1 LSQKAVAA
9 RIGHVEQ
16 VILLA
21 LLSSL
26 IALSIDSMLPAL
38 SYIVTDLNVTDPNGR
53 QLVVGVTFV
62 GMAFGMLVYGPISD
76 STGRKVP
83 IFAGILIFMMGCV
96 LSIFAENYTM
106 MLIGR
111 FLQGLGAASPR
122 VVSIALIRDE
132 YSGREMAK
140 FTSLVM
146 TVFILVPVLAPALGQ
161 LVLLFA
167 SWRYIFAAMFTLG
180 LIALIWFGMR
190 QRETLTIERRVPF
203 TASRLGVAALEV
215 FKNRTS
221 RGYMILSGFVF
232 AAFLSF
238 LTMSQQIFQDQYGV
252 GEMFPVYFGCLALA
266 FGGAS
271 FTNSTLV
278 MRLGMINLIQRALW
292 AFTTLSVSFL
302 IFCLFNDGHPDLWLL
317 MGFLLLIF
325 FSVGILFGNVNAQA
339 MEPLGHIAGVA
350 SAVITSG
357 STFMSVILGTFIAQ
371 SYNGTILPL
380 LIGFSGYGLMSL
392 MVFYLTNA
400 KNVDHQISI

>member
-1 LSQKAVAA
+1 MTRQMYRIFGKLAVRASGFSGWPTYPWSINLSQNSAPAH
-9 RIGHVEQ
+9 IGRVEQ

-53 QLVVGVTFV
+53 QLVIGATFV
-62 GMAFGMLVYGPISD
+62 GMAFGMLIYGPISD
-76 STGRKVP
+76 STGRKIP
-83 IFAGILIFMMGCV
+83 IFAGIVIFMTGCL

-106 MLIGR
+106 MLVGR

-161 LVLLFA
+161 LVLLMA
-167 SWRYIFAAMFTLG
+167 SWRYIFVAMFTLG
-180 LIALIWFGMR
+180 LIALVWFAFR
-190 QRETLTIERRVPF
+190 QRETLSTEHRVPF
-203 TASRLGVAALEV
+203 TASRLAIAALEV
-215 FKNRTS
+215 FKNRIS
-221 RGYMILSGFVF
+221 RGYMIMSGFVF

-266 FGGAS
+266 FGG
-271 FTNSTLV
+271 
-278 MRLGMINLIQRALW
+278 
-292 AFTTLSVSFL
+292 
-302 IFCLFNDGHPDLWLL
+302 
-317 MGFLLLIF
+317 
-325 FSVGILFGNVNAQA
+325 
-339 MEPLGHIAGVA
+339 
-350 SAVITSG
+350 
-357 STFMSVILGTFIAQ
+357 
-371 SYNGTILPL
+371 PL
-380 LIGFSGYGLMSL
+380 LP
-392 MVFYLTNA
+392 TPRW
-400 KNVDHQISI
+400 

>member
-1 LSQKAVAA
+1 MSQNSAA
-9 RIGHVEQ
+9 PRIGRVEQ

-38 SYIVTDLNVTDPNGR
+38 SYIVTDLQVTDPNGR
-53 QLVVGVTFV
+53 QLVVGATFV
-62 GMAFGMLVYGPISD
+62 GMAFGMLIYGPISD
-76 STGRKVP
+76 STGRKFP
-83 IFAGILIFMMGCV
+83 IFAGILIFMVGCL
-96 LSIFAENYTM
+96 LSIFSENYTM

-161 LVLLFA
+161 IVLLMA
-167 SWRYIFAAMFTLG
+167 SWRYIFVAMFVLG
-180 LIALIWFGMR
+180 LIALVWFAFR
-190 QRETLTIERRVPF
+190 QRETLLQEHRVPF
-203 TASRLGVAALEV
+203 TASRLGIAALEV
-215 FKNRTS
+215 FKNRIS

-278 MRLGMINLIQRALW
+278 MRLGMINLIRRALW
-292 AFTTLSVSFL
+292 TFTTISVAFL
-302 IFCLFNDGHPDLWLL
+302 GFCLFNDGHPNIWLL
-317 MGFLLLIF
+317 MAFLLAIF
-325 FSVGILFGNVNAQA
+325 FCVGILFGNINAQA

-350 SAVITSG
+350 SAVITAG
-357 STFMSVILGTFIAQ
+357 STFMSVLLGSFVAQ
-371 SYNGTILPL
+371 AYNGTVLPL
-380 LIGFSGYGLMSL
+380 VIGFSAYGLISL

-400 KNVDHQISI
+400 KNVDSEITT